1 MRRASTSPEVE
12 TNSGL
17 TYEQPMLTVIGNLH
31 DVLAGTTQHLFCD
44 SINGQTGNGDG
55 DSSNPVCG

>member
-1 MRRASTSPEVE
+1 VE